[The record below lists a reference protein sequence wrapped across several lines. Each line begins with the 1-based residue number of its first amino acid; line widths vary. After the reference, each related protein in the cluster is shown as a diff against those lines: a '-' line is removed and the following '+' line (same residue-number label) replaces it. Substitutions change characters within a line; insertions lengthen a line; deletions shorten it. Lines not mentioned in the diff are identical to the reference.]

1 MLAAMHTC
9 LALFA
14 GARSPRIALQHRAGS
29 AQMLD
34 LHAVDGLYQS
44 FPYPAAFA
52 TCATK
57 AACSDAISQKTV
69 ERVVAENGA
78 VTEHTFCMSRNAA
91 FTLYGGLYQG
101 CAQYYIFNELYPS
114 LFGTS
119 TDVATV
125 AIKVAF
131 DQLVL
136 TPFLCLPLAYLV
148 KALVFRTPL
157 SAGLARYVTDA
168 RRDLLWKYWAIWTPA
183 QCLTFSVVPDHLR
196 IPFIAC
202 ISFFWLIILSNITS
216 RPKPSGPGKA
226 IICYDNEGIII
237 DEIDDEFGVSVLDV
251 ADRGVLRAVIS
262 DAVFSSPVIAGGNSN
277 TRRDDDVAP
286 DARMAMSGQ
295 EAFAMLD
302 EDCGGSV
309 SVDELQRALRAGTST
324 ALSEAE
330 VSRLTATVVDA
341 FDENGDGELQLA
353 EFQVFWKDLH
363 VEDQDA
369 AASKSSLQ
377 GLD

>member
-136 TPFLCLPLAYLV
+136 TPFLCTPSRVRIHVVCVLPR
-148 KALVFRTPL
+148 AL
-157 SAGLARYVTDA
+157 
-168 RRDLLWKYWAIWTPA
+168 PA
-183 QCLTFSVVPDHLR
+183 QHRT
-196 IPFIAC
+196 
-202 ISFFWLIILSNITS
+202 
-216 RPKPSGPGKA
+216 G
-226 IICYDNEGIII
+226 
-237 DEIDDEFGVSVLDV
+237 
-251 ADRGVLRAVIS
+251 
-262 DAVFSSPVIAGGNSN
+262 
-277 TRRDDDVAP
+277 
-286 DARMAMSGQ
+286 
-295 EAFAMLD
+295 AFAARQA
-302 EDCGGSV
+302 C
-309 SVDELQRALRAGTST
+309 
-324 ALSEAE
+324 LSRTL
-330 VSRLTATVVDA
+330 SRR
-341 FDENGDGELQLA
+341 
-353 EFQVFWKDLH
+353 
-363 VEDQDA
+363 
-369 AASKSSLQ
+369 SSSARP
-377 GLD
+377 